1 MGMLVRLVGSGI
13 GLASEAIHH
22 RKATASSSSSSGS
35 RTPNNGESSRSVSS
49 RNNTDDA
56 PPEYV
61 EFPNEQ
67 AEQLIASG
75 KAVPAGLDEKK
86 SAADF
91 YQENDEDND
100 RGVLEDNDEE
110 QWELDEAL
118 ETPLGEEREA
128 PAMNPDQIVDE
139 FMRTHPL
146 PPYTAVAS
154 PASAAGGKLPCPVII
169 PQRRPRNK
177 KRGFVRAYAPVLEDC
192 GIDQATFLDFL
203 KSFHQSSKNSPW
215 MDVVNIGA
223 AVAGF
228 VPSPIAMGVSIAV
241 QVAVGVA
248 MEVQSRSRT
257 NSFLDRMNNEFFRP
271 RGLYC
276 LIMTY
281 KPESSSRHEVVDISK
296 TIITYSGTGPS
307 ESKFKSTMKNLR
319 ISSGKTYGEFE
330 MPEAAPLIFPALD
343 EAATK
348 SGAEGQKMR
357 DKLKSGQK
365 FVADYMDRRAQ
376 ASYANENPSS
386 VLSTGNPT
394 FASRYADPNHPASSG
409 SLVALLTGGHI
420 DPKSRRDDRRMRRG
434 ERGLGV
440 GRIVGDAIS
449 ARTGASSSRYGESS
463 SYAGGNLNSYGG
475 DGGAAYAGSG
485 SYGGNNPYN
494 RGRRSRP
501 RQGLVKRVMKKDVL
515 YLMIVNLPSEEELE
529 AARRAAEEASRE

>member
-1 MGMLVRLVGSGI
+1 MGRLVRLVGSGI
-13 GLASEAIHH
+13 GLASEAIQH
-22 RKATASSSSSSGS
+22 RRAASSSSSS
-35 RTPNNGESSRSVSS
+35 RTPNNGESSRSPSANTP
-49 RNNTDDA
+49 RNYVDDT
-56 PPEYV
+56 PPQYV
-61 EFPNEQ
+61 EVPDDQ

-86 SAADF
+86 SSAYPGRNDAEFDDER
-91 YQENDEDND
+91 ENMHE
-100 RGVLEDNDEE
+100 RGIVEENDEE

-118 ETPLGEEREA
+118 ETPLTEERSNDREA
-128 PAMNPDQIVDE
+128 VMNPDQIVDE
-139 FMRTHPL
+139 FMRSHP
-146 PPYTAVAS
+146 PPAYVYTEGS
-154 PASAAGGKLPCPVII
+154 PVPVRGNLPCPVII

-257 NSFLDRMNNEFFRP
+257 NTFLDRMNNEFFRP

-296 TIITYSGTGPS
+296 TIITYSGMGPS
-307 ESKFKSTMKNLR
+307 QSKFKSTMKNLR
-319 ISSGKTYGEFE
+319 VSSGKTYGEFE
-330 MPEAAPLIFPALD
+330 MPEAAPLIFPAIE

-348 SGAEGQKMR
+348 GGAEGQKLK
-357 DKLKSGQK
+357 DKMKSGQK

-376 ASYANENPSS
+376 ATYAYENPNS
-386 VLSTGNPT
+386 VLTSGGKPA

-409 SLVALLTGGHI
+409 SLVALLTGGHV
-420 DPKSRRDDRRMRRG
+420 DPRARRDDRRMRRADGRG
-434 ERGLGV
+434 ERRSGGLVRGLV
-440 GRIVGDAIS
+440 SEVMNAKSGG
-449 ARTGASSSRYGESS
+449 SSSG
-463 SYAGGNLNSYGG
+463 YAAQG
-475 DGGAAYAGSG
+475 
-485 SYGGNNPYN
+485 
-494 RGRRSRP
+494 P
-501 RQGLVKRVMKKDVL
+501 RKGLVKRVMQKDVL

-529 AARRAAEEASRE
+529 VARRAAEEASRE